1 MESAF
6 QRMED
11 MHDRDRRERAEE
23 MDNLGRRFHTDNG
36 GVHIMPTKFTGRESD
51 CPHKWLKKF
60 EMFSNLKRLAIGNRI
75 DVFGLLMAD
84 EAERWFTSQPDDVI
98 QNWDVLRAT
107 FVERFAKQGPRWRND
122 REIRSI
128 QQGIGETVEAY
139 AGRLKDKCDRY
150 GRTDAELLSF
160 FLQGLRPK
168 LMKFVAGRDPED
180 FKAAFAF
187 ARTGELVVDLPDED
201 RRSTASH
208 ESELTKVMM
217 MLVEQNRRLMEE
229 KNGSQQASAAAT
241 GLQPAA
247 TPREDTEQDKVGG
260 GFDASQA
267 LIGSITGFN
276 LWSRALNND
285 EIAAVWKDCSI
296 GGDIFAWNVADFNIS
311 GDVTETK
318 GNFCDKPAVH
328 KQSEEAGQ
336 TLELTS
342 ADTYVSAL
350 GQIPALAALTSCI
363 WVKTSADGAKATLVS
378 YAASTHDNEFLLYTT
393 SGLKIFVKG
402 TKKTTDLKVDDG
414 KWHHVCVTW
423 TSNGGTWIYYDNG
436 AQYTSGSGLQS
447 GKTITGGG
455 SLILGQEQDKVG
467 GGLDASQAL
476 LGSITGFS
484 LWSRTLSGDEVAEVF
499 NDCSIGGD
507 VFAWGVSDL
516 YIGGD
521 VLRISDGMCDKPAKG
536 TESPETCVYPVPVSN
551 VAQGKLATQSSDKPN
566 KDGGAEKAVDG
577 NTGGEWKASKSC
589 SWTRRELQPWWKVDL
604 GSSFDVYEIRIFNRR
619 DCCRR
624 RILNAQIRVGDSA
637 NFEDNPVC
645 GKMVVGNMFKDQPIV
660 IRCGCETPMRGRY
673 VSLQLIDKTKMLNIC
688 ELQVMTG

>member
-1 MESAF
+1 MRWFMFLRLVVSVVIPFTAGKTLELTSSDTYVGVLRQIPKLSALTSCIW
-6 QRMED
+6 MKTSASGTKATPVSYATSS
-11 MHDRDRRERAEE
+11 HDNQFLMYSTARLKLFIKGTKVTTDLKV
-23 MDNLGRRFHTDNG
+23 DDGQWHHVCVTWSSNGGNWIYYDNG
-36 GVHIMPTKFTGRESD
+36 VQY
-51 CPHKWLKKF
+51 
-60 EMFSNLKRLAIGNRI
+60 
-75 DVFGLLMAD
+75 
-84 EAERWFTSQPDDVI
+84 TS
-98 QNWDVLRAT
+98 
-107 FVERFAKQGPRWRND
+107 
-122 REIRSI
+122 
-128 QQGIGETVEAY
+128 
-139 AGRLKDKCDRY
+139 
-150 GRTDAELLSF
+150 
-160 FLQGLRPK
+160 
-168 LMKFVAGRDPED
+168 
-180 FKAAFAF
+180 
-187 ARTGELVVDLPDED
+187 
-201 RRSTASH
+201 
-208 ESELTKVMM
+208 
-217 MLVEQNRRLMEE
+217 
-229 KNGSQQASAAAT
+229 GS
-241 GLQPAA
+241 GLQSGKSVSGGGSLILGQ
-247 TPREDTEQDKVGG
+247 EQDKVGG

-296 GGDIFAWNVADFNIS
+296 GGDVFAWNVADLNIS

-318 GNFCDKPAVH
+318 GDFCDKPAVH

-484 LWSRTLSGDEVAEVF
+484 LWSRTLSGDEVADVF

-507 VFAWGVSDL
+507 VFAWDLSDL

-589 SWTRRELQPWWKVDL
+589 SWTRRELHL
-604 GSSFDVYEIRIFNRR
+604 G
-619 DCCRR
+619 
-624 RILNAQIRVGDSA
+624 
-637 NFEDNPVC
+637 
-645 GKMVVGNMFKDQPIV
+645 GK
-660 IRCGCETPMRGRY
+660 
-673 VSLQLIDKTKMLNIC
+673 
-688 ELQVMTG
+688 